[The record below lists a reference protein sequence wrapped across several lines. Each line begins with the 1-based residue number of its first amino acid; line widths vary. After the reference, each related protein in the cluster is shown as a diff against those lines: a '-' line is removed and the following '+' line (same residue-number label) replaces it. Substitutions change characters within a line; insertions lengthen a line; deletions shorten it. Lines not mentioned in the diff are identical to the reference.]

1 MKIIDDSKLY
11 GYFALVM
18 VVLAL
23 LLTFTG
29 LYSRCYVESRVK
41 TYLADETDV
50 QRSFTAAYL
59 MLRNPQVFAGYEHF
73 DGEGISVRNT
83 LSYFDSKMSKGE
95 QFAPDDGVYL
105 RLLLDRREKGSRLTL
120 GTAVFC
126 YLLSILAFGLYY
138 QEKREISR
146 I

>member
-1 MKIIDDSKLY
+1 MRKIDDSKLY
-11 GYFALVM
+11 GYFGLVM
-18 VVLAL
+18 IVIAL

-29 LYSRCYVESRVK
+29 MYSRFYVERRVK
-41 TYLADETDV
+41 TWLADESDI

-59 MLRNPQVFAGYEHF
+59 ALRNPQVFAGYEHF

-105 RLLLDRREKGSRLTL
+105 RLLLDRREKGSRLTF
-120 GTAVFC
+120 GSAVFC

-138 QEKREISR
+138 QEKKEISR